1 MGASARKGEPP
12 TVTPSPSLLL
22 LPALPLN
29 PEKLPHQRMQLMQP
43 PLPILQIKPIGA
55 GQIRQAVASPWAA
68 GGMNP

>member
-1 MGASARKGEPP
+1 
-12 TVTPSPSLLL
+12 
-22 LPALPLN
+22 
-29 PEKLPHQRMQLMQP
+29 MQLMQP